1 MTIKNDTDDDT
12 DDMINDNTIIPSE
25 IENTG
30 NNENEIEDQFPDE
43 DKYENN
49 IEESTIGHK
58 EDTYEEQ
65 ITIDDIIIFTEMNM

>member
-1 MTIKNDTDDDT
+1 
-12 DDMINDNTIIPSE
+12 MINDNTIIPSE
-25 IENTG
+25 IDNTG

-49 IEESTIGHK
+49 IEESTIRHK

>member
-1 MTIKNDTDDDT
+1 
-12 DDMINDNTIIPSE
+12 MINDNTIIPSE
-25 IENTG
+25 IDNTG

-58 EDTYEEQ
+58 EDTYAEQ